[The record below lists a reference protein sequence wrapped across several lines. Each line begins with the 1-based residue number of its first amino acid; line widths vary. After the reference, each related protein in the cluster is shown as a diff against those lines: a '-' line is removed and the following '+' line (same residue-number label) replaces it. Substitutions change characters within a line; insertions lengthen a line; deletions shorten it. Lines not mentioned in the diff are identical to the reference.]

1 MKQNEII
8 ETEQFTA
15 FLQDAIA
22 KVTTEEDPLVLN
34 EYKKLFKKTVPLTLR
49 SYVAAFIAKN
59 ICTSSTS
66 KFKGHKDRR
75 EDKYSSRDK
84 RRFTEDTSKKEKSDI
99 SVEDDSAIKTKAPR
113 VVIDEALASKIFVGI
128 GRNRHVY
135 PKDLVGLISQVA
147 QIDRERIGLIRVLD
161 NYSFV
166 QLFTE
171 DADKVIA
178 ALNDYEYRGRKLV
191 VSFSRK
197 KDDSEKDISSS
208 EQGSSSILDNESS
221 SNSYESTEEV
231 TQESSSTYLV

>member
-49 SYVAAFIAKN
+49 SYVAAFIVKN
-59 ICTSSTS
+59 ICTSGNS
-66 KFKGHKDRR
+66 KFKSHKDRR
-75 EDKYSSRDK
+75 EDKYSSRDRK
-84 RRFTEDTSKKEKSDI
+84 RFTEDTAKKEKTEI
-99 SVEDDSAIKTKAPR
+99 STDEDSTTRVKPTR

-197 KDDSEKDISSS
+197 KEEAEKDLSGLEQDSSS
-208 EQGSSSILDNESS
+208 VSENDTSSD
-221 SNSYESTEEV
+221 SYETTEEV